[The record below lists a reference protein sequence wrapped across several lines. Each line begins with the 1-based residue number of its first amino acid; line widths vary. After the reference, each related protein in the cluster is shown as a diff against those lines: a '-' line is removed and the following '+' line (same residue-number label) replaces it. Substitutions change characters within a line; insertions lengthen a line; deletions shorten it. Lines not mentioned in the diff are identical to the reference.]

1 MTSPARRHYER
12 VSAAL
17 AAADA
22 GEAPMQGEAFELM
35 QAALF
40 EDYRR
45 LKATQSIERKIEIK
59 REILPNYAEYVAG
72 VLEAGQGAQDDV
84 LMRIMLWRIDAGD
97 LGGAIAIARYA
108 LKHGLTPPDQFERG
122 TAAIIAE
129 EVADQALKLLDDDN
143 TNTTELLA
151 QLEEVEQLT
160 SDADMHDQ
168 IRAKLHKALGYAQR
182 ANAQLEAAQAN
193 LERALALND
202 RIGVKKDLERLDRE
216 IKQNA
221 AAKPTG

>member
-22 GEAPMQGEAFELM
+22 GESPMQGEAFELM

-84 LMRIMLWRIDAGD
+84 LMRVMLWRIDAGD
-97 LGGAIAIARYA
+97 LAGAIAIAKYA
-108 LKHGLTPPDQFERG
+108 TKHGLTPPDQFERG

-160 SDADMHDQ
+160 GDADMHDQ

-182 ANAQLEAAQAN
+182 ANAKLEAAQAN